1 VKNANMIELRCLITA
16 LILAITHFRPSSP
29 RAQNDFIGGENLFRA
44 EPAEEAIS
52 RLTHP

>member
-29 RAQNDFIGGENLFRA
+29 GAQNDFIGGENLFRA
-44 EPAEEAIS
+44 EPAEETIS
-52 RLTHP
+52 HLAHP